1 MRRLSLE
8 TILDIQ
14 VFLKFVVSKGF
25 NKNCFKTNFVVFL
38 STRSLKIVNRY
49 SRRCDNHLDKVEK
62 STKPVK
68 RIKWWKL
75 KDSKVKYKFKMEVIE
90 SGILGGKED
99 WQRVVEML
107 RSNSRMELGETSGK
121 ISMAGRRET

>member
-14 VFLKFVVSKGF
+14 VFLKFVVNKEF

-49 SRRCDNHLDKVEK
+49 NMHDSILLDIWRLLLAAFSATVG
-62 STKPVK
+62 
-68 RIKWWKL
+68 
-75 KDSKVKYKFKMEVIE
+75 KYLVI
-90 SGILGGKED
+90 
-99 WQRVVEML
+99 
-107 RSNSRMELGETSGK
+107 
-121 ISMAGRRET
+121 